1 MGIFSYKIVPMRG
14 FLPILIPLV
23 VVLSS
28 CSPPKGETMS
38 TAGSTPVGYI
48 VKNCD
53 RLVGKEV
60 FLDGVVYAGWSCPG
74 NYCRNPGV
82 TRSDTCVEDETGC
95 IYLKGTAGL
104 DPLRDRGVKI
114 RLRGVVKETPR
125 GVCYIEVRKVE
136 RF

>member
-1 MGIFSYKIVPMRG
+1 M
-14 FLPILIPLV
+14 
-23 VVLSS
+23 
-28 CSPPKGETMS
+28 
-38 TAGSTPVGYI
+38 
-48 VKNCD
+48 
-53 RLVGKEV
+53 
-60 FLDGVVYAGWSCPG
+60 GWSMRAGPVRG
-74 NYCRNPGV
+74 ITAAIRGV